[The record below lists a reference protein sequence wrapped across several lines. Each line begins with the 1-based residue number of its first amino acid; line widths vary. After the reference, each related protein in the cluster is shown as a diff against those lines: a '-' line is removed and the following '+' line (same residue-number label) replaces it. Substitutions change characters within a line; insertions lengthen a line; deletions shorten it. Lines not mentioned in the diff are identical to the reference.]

1 MTFLSKD
8 EQFWGRKG
16 KKMECI
22 LRPIVS
28 SAYKRVSLKM
38 LMHGPF

>member
-1 MTFLSKD
+1 MTFQRMSSSGVEK
-8 EQFWGRKG
+8 E

-38 LMHGPF
+38 FMHGPF